1 MLNAGLS
8 TEKPYISYS
17 DENIFSEALGEQR
30 VRSSH
35 YQKLR
40 IRVIHIRDNRR
51 GQPNRSAMRGS
62 RPGGTAFL
70 ITVSPM
76 PGKYDFDSA
85 VREGRSTAEN
95 LNTAIQKCDRERSS
109 HYQKLRIR
117 VIHIRDNRR
126 GQPNRSAMRG
136 SRPGGTAFLITV
148 SPMPGKYDF
157 DSAVREGRST
167 AENLNTAIQKSDNLG
182 EQRVRSSHYQKLR
195 IRVIHIRDNRR
206 GQPNRSAM
214 RGSRP
219 GGTAFLITVSP
230 MPGKYDFIWAQRE
243 GRSTAENFNTAI
255 QKCDSN
261 RFLVIL
267 GEQRVRSSHYQ
278 KLRIRVIHI
287 RDNRRGQPNR
297 SAMRGSRPGGTAFL
311 ITVSPMPGKYDFV
324 SALREGRSTAENLD
338 TAIQKCDRVRSSHY
352 QKLRIRVIHIRD
364 NRRGQPNRSAMR
376 GSRPGGTAFLI
387 TVSPMPGK
395 YDFVSAQREG
405 RSTAENLNTAIQK
418 CDVFL
423 QRHLVWQLELNY
435 T

>member
-76 PGKYDFDSA
+76 PVILG
-85 VREGRSTAEN
+85 E
-95 LNTAIQKCDRERSS
+95 QRERSS

-338 TAIQKCDRVRSSHY
+338 TAIQKCDINESRAIIFLRILGEQRVRSSHY